1 MRAPRSG
8 PCGPALACDSLS
20 APTHPSPSFHPSR
33 PPPVAATGWV
43 STRAAVLDG
52 RCLLCPGG
60 SWRRMLRAGTAAA
73 RCRWL
78 LSPACRAPG
87 GGRPAGAAP
96 VGAPPVTT
104 MFLCIPPCVLVF
116 SDVLRR
122 VRSAIA
128 SEVFV
133 HGSGRNP
140 RVAMACAVNGDARGC
155 RHLLGGVGMTLT
167 RSPRAPGEIP
177 GPASRTRQRRRLSA
191 VPLLKALL
199 WLQVEFDAADLG

>member
-8 PCGPALACDSLS
+8 LRVS

-33 PPPVAATGWV
+33 LPSVVAAGRV

-52 RCLLCPGG
+52 CCSAVP
-60 SWRRMLRAGTAAA
+60 WRWRLRAGAAAA

-78 LSPACRAPG
+78 LSPARRAPG

-104 MFLCIPPCVLVF
+104 TFLGIPPCVLVF
-116 SDVLRR
+116 SGVLLQ

-128 SEVFV
+128 SEVPV
-133 HGSGRNP
+133 HGSERNP
-140 RVAMACAVNGDARGC
+140 RAATACAVNGDARGC

-167 RSPRAPGEIP
+167 RSPPRAPGEIP
-177 GPASRTRQRRRLSA
+177 GPASRTGQRRRLSA
-191 VPLLKALL
+191 VPFL
-199 WLQVEFDAADLG
+199 

>member
-1 MRAPRSG
+1 MGVAGSRDFAV
-8 PCGPALACDSLS
+8 AKKK
-20 APTHPSPSFHPSR
+20 PTNVGEKSSQS
-33 PPPVAATGWV
+33 WW
-43 STRAAVLDG
+43 DG
-52 RCLLCPGG
+52 RGNYCGG
-60 SWRRMLRAGTAAA
+60 AVGRPTWIATETTGKWVAAAA
-73 RCRWL
+73 RCGWL
-78 LSPACRAPG
+78 LLPAGRAPG

-128 SEVFV
+128 SEVPV

-140 RVAMACAVNGDARGC
+140 RAATACAVNGDARGC

-167 RSPRAPGEIP
+167 RSPPRAPGEIL
-177 GPASRTRQRRRLSA
+177 GPASRTGQRRRLSA

-199 WLQVEFDAADLG
+199 WLQVEFDAADGGW